1 MNEISYCTRTK
12 GIPSRKGRRSCS
24 KSLKKLFVGFVNSLQ
39 LPVAARECCHATFYS
54 LRYTVC
60 CPEWE
65 APVPSPIEGSNL
77 RTRFVAL
84 SSKGSLQSVDNID
97 FLAKQLY
104 TYSLQLFGEI
114 IQYEATS
121 CLEGF

>member
-1 MNEISYCTRTK
+1 MKFHIVPGQK
-12 GIPSRKGRRSCS
+12 GFRLARGAGVAQSPS
-24 KSLKKLFVGFVNSLQ
+24 KKLFVGFVNSLQ

-60 CPEWE
+60 SPEWE

-77 RTRFVAL
+77 RVRFVAL